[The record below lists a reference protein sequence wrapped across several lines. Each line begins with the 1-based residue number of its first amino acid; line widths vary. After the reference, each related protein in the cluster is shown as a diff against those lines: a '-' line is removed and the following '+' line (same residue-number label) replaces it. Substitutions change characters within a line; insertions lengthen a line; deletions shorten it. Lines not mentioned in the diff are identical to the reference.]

1 MKTIVVGFDGT
12 NASLVAVD
20 WAAERAIH
28 GGTRIEIV
36 TIGGTILSD
45 ESQTGASLRA
55 AELRV
60 LDSAPECEVTS
71 RRVSGTMPGALFEQ
85 ATAADLLVVGAHRDG
100 AASSMMSGRFLRL
113 ATGSAVPIVVVPAHW
128 SPSDAAVVVGF
139 SGHEANSRAVE
150 VAASEADA
158 AGASLVIVHAWQMPV
173 PRVEGAISLRAS
185 PIQVRA
191 EHSRVLRSAALR
203 TSAARPNLAVEQILS
218 HGDTAG
224 VLLERAR
231 DASLLVI
238 GMSHRRFLPDALLG
252 SVARELLT
260 QSVVPVCIA
269 PNTTLDM

>member
-1 MKTIVVGFDGT
+1 M
-12 NASLVAVD
+12 AVD